1 MELYLQFFFFSEFTI
16 SKNLISPLS
25 TKKSTYRK
33 RTHKKFVV
41 LALLPKIDRIRLTKT
56 PRTKRRAR
64 EPAAHPRPPCPA
76 RPPRNR
82 ARRRLCSPRH
92 PRRPQS
98 RHQRLR
104 LLSPSQHPLSNNDYV
119 KQKGEG
125 GEVGKK
131 KRKKPLNIN
140 SYTMVRL
147 LLDTQRIRTTWLRDY
162 VKMLRKNVVWRGLKR
177 GGGTHRE
184 NKTNKKWVLYTY
196 F

>member
-1 MELYLQFFFFSEFTI
+1 MELYLQYFFFSEFTI

-56 PRTKRRAR
+56 PQTKRRAR
-64 EPAAHPRPPCPA
+64 GPAAHPRPPRPA

-82 ARRRLCSPRH
+82 ARRRLCAPRH
-92 PRRPQS
+92 PRRLQS
-98 RHQRLR
+98 RYQRLR

-125 GEVGKK
+125 GEGE
-131 KRKKPLNIN
+131 RKTKETP
-140 SYTMVRL
+140 
-147 LLDTQRIRTTWLRDY
+147 
-162 VKMLRKNVVWRGLKR
+162 
-177 GGGTHRE
+177 
-184 NKTNKKWVLYTY
+184 
-196 F
+196 